1 MLISYIGCVSVIV
14 VCVLCVWY
22 HEVFNKQRFDACK
35 NTLLLLGSEWD
46 KSGVV
51 EVSVLLRCGTA
62 SLND

>member
-1 MLISYIGCVSVIV
+1 MV

-22 HEVFNKQRFDACK
+22 HEVFNILYNKGLMPVK
-35 NTLLLLGSEWD
+35 KTLLLLGSEWD
-46 KSGVV
+46 KSSVV

>member
-1 MLISYIGCVSVIV
+1 MQPKFG
-14 VCVLCVWY
+14 
-22 HEVFNKQRFDACK
+22 ACR

-51 EVSVLLRCGTA
+51 EVSVLLRYGTA